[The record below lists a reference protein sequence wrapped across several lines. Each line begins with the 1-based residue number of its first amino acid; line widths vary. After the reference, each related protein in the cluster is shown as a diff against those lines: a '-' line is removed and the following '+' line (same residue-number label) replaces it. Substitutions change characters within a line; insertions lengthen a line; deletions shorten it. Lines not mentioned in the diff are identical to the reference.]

1 MEGLDSLKGVC
12 FRNNRGGVVS
22 LPTHG
27 YDCFLLC
34 LGKVSADVIR
44 GVKDRPAKPFA
55 EHSPVLITSSIYFT
69 MGPFNGVKDTIQHE
83 ITPSPGPKPCLDYT
97 TPGSKREGGRHS
109 PPPTPRAVT
118 GAGSNSKNDS
128 RERRTAMRSP
138 NKRLTP
144 FGKLVVKALTDQD
157 MTKADL
163 AEQVG
168 TSPQYLSYILT
179 GTRSGEKYIPAI
191 VAALS
196 LDPRKVEKAIAA

>member
-1 MEGLDSLKGVC
+1 
-12 FRNNRGGVVS
+12 
-22 LPTHG
+22 
-27 YDCFLLC
+27 
-34 LGKVSADVIR
+34 
-44 GVKDRPAKPFA
+44 
-55 EHSPVLITSSIYFT
+55 
-69 MGPFNGVKDTIQHE
+69 
-83 ITPSPGPKPCLDYT
+83 
-97 TPGSKREGGRHS
+97 
-109 PPPTPRAVT
+109 
-118 GAGSNSKNDS
+118 
-128 RERRTAMRSP
+128 MRSP